1 MARKLGSTPAPA
13 TLTAGGCAGR
23 SYRAAVRENVPSWA
37 AMIFNMDQGGDGVN
51 RRGGSTAARRAA
63 GAGGGRSPVQM
74 GSTEPSA
81 GCWAVLCRAAD
92 RVYMRVVHSVSLS

>member
-1 MARKLGSTPAPA
+1 M
-13 TLTAGGCAGR
+13 
-23 SYRAAVRENVPSWA
+23 PSWA

-74 GSTEPSA
+74 GSTEPAA
-81 GCWAVLCRAAD
+81 GCWAVPCRAVPPCLHRSGHFEASNMTTGL
-92 RVYMRVVHSVSLS
+92 RSAGEALHHEGIEGWGCWLVFCYK

>member
-1 MARKLGSTPAPA
+1 M
-13 TLTAGGCAGR
+13 
-23 SYRAAVRENVPSWA
+23 PSWA

-74 GSTEPSA
+74 GSTEPAA

-92 RVYMRVVHSVSLS
+92 RVYRKVVHSVSLS